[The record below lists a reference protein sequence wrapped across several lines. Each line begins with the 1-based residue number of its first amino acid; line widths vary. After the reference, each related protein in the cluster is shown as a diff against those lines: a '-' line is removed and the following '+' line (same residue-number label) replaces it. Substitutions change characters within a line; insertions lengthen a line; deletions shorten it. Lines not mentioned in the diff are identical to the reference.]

1 MVCYGFRTRIS
12 SFVAKPEELHS
23 LPSLGV
29 YSISLQYKEEP
40 LADQYGNLFRYRGV
54 LNPNPL
60 DGTSRDSRYTYDVF
74 LVNTVDVAKAK
85 AIKGSRGAAAADDL
99 QADHELK

>member
-40 LADQYGNLFRYRGV
+40 LADQY
-54 LNPNPL
+54 
-60 DGTSRDSRYTYDVF
+60 
-74 LVNTVDVAKAK
+74 
-85 AIKGSRGAAAADDL
+85 IKGSRGAAAADDL